1 MEALHVN
8 FKPLSNFDIENI
20 VKKLKIK
27 NFRGVFSKDM
37 LPIKMKGDESTIIN
51 IQDYLDGGGTHWVC
65 VYNGWNRA
73 DCIYFDSFGMKPSDV
88 VIRYMKTAGKGVVY
102 NSGHIQ
108 NMDSIMC
115 GYWCIYVI
123 NELYKGR
130 SFIDILMDFDFNGS
144 NKNEEIIREFARKI
158 V

>member
-1 MEALHVN
+1 METLHVN
-8 FKPLSNFDIENI
+8 FKPLSNFDIEKI
-20 VKKLKIK
+20 VKKLKFY

-37 LPIKMKGDESTIIN
+37 LPTRMKRNESTIIN

-65 VYNGWNRA
+65 TYNSPYRE
-73 DCIYFDSFGMKPSDV
+73 DVIYFDSFGMRPSDV
-88 VIRYMKTAGKGVVY
+88 VIKYMKTANKGVVY

-108 NMDSIMC
+108 NMNSVMC
-115 GYWCIYVI
+115 GYWCIFVI
-123 NELYKGR
+123 HELLNGR

-144 NKNEEIIREFARKI
+144 NANEEKIIEFAREI

>member
-1 MEALHVN
+1 MVN
-8 FKPLSNFDIENI
+8 FKPLSNFDIEKI

-27 NFRGVFSKDM
+27 KFRGVFSKDM
-37 LPIKMKGDESTIIN
+37 LPAQMKGNESVIIN

-65 VYNGWNRA
+65 VYNNPDNP
-73 DCIYFDSFGMKPSDV
+73 DCIYFDSFGMRPSDV
-88 VIRYMKTAGKGVVY
+88 VIKYMKTAGKGIVY

-108 NMDSIMC
+108 NMNSIMC

-123 NELYKGR
+123 NELLYKGR

-144 NKNEEIIREFARKI
+144 NANERMIRDFAREI